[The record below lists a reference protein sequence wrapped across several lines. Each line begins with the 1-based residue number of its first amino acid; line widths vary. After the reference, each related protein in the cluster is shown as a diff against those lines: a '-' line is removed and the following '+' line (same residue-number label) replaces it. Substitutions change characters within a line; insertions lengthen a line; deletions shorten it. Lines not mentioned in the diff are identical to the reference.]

1 MVPIKQKRAQN
12 LLDGS
17 MLTFGLAICLR
28 VKRCA
33 VVRFAAQKSPQTPP
47 KVSHEPRITIS
58 DKCVWY
64 TENGVQH
71 VSGKGARC
79 AQMSLANE
87 TQDQYRVLCKAQP
100 CITGV
105 YWAVAAHYSTL
116 PGHLAPLCYIMS
128 SPQVAVAA

>member
-17 MLTFGLAICLR
+17 VLTFSLAICLR

-64 TENGVQH
+64 TKMAYNMCQEKVRH
-71 VSGKGARC
+71 VRC
-79 AQMSLANE
+79 TQRSLANE
-87 TQDQYRVLCKAQP
+87 TRDQYCALCNSVKACHDCIEATRQAQACGEVYQP
-100 CITGV
+100 
-105 YWAVAAHYSTL
+105 
-116 PGHLAPLCYIMS
+116 
-128 SPQVAVAA
+128 

>member
-17 MLTFGLAICLR
+17 VLTFSLAVCLR

-58 DKCVWY
+58 NKCVWY
-64 TENGVQH
+64 TETAYNMCQEKVRH
-71 VSGKGARC
+71 VHC
-79 AQMSLANE
+79 TQMSLANE
-87 TQDQYRVLCKAQP
+87 TRNQYCVLCEQVDACHDCIEANGQVQVCGEVYQP
-100 CITGV
+100 
-105 YWAVAAHYSTL
+105 
-116 PGHLAPLCYIMS
+116 
-128 SPQVAVAA
+128 

>member
-12 LLDGS
+12 LLDGP
-17 MLTFGLAICLR
+17 MLTFGLAVCLR

-64 TENGVQH
+64 TETAYNMCQEKVRH
-71 VSGKGARC
+71 VRC
-79 AQMSLANE
+79 TQMSLANE
-87 TQDQYRVLCKAQP
+87 TRDQYCVLCESVDACHDCIEAARQAQA
-100 CITGV
+100 CGEV
-105 YWAVAAHYSTL
+105 YR
-116 PGHLAPLCYIMS
+116 P
-128 SPQVAVAA
+128 

>member
-1 MVPIKQKRAQN
+1 MIPIKKKRGQN
-12 LLDGS
+12 LLDGP

-64 TENGVQH
+64 TETAYNMCQEKVRH
-71 VSGKGARC
+71 MC
-79 AQMSLANE
+79 CTQMSLANE
-87 TQDQYRVLCKAQP
+87 TRNQYCVLCESVDACHDCFEAARQAQAY
-100 CITGV
+100 GEV
-105 YWAVAAHYSTL
+105 YR
-116 PGHLAPLCYIMS
+116 P
-128 SPQVAVAA
+128 

>member
-17 MLTFGLAICLR
+17 MLTFGLAVCLR

-64 TENGVQH
+64 TETAYNMCQEKVRH
-71 VSGKGARC
+71 VRC
-79 AQMSLANE
+79 TQMSLANE
-87 TQDQYRVLCKAQP
+87 TRDQYCVLRESVDACHD
-100 CITGV
+100 CIEATRQTQACGEV
-105 YWAVAAHYSTL
+105 YR
-116 PGHLAPLCYIMS
+116 P
-128 SPQVAVAA
+128 